1 MTASTN
7 ARKGNVAASVNRS
20 KYGGTGTMY
29 ASARSRS
36 NILSSAS
43 KRSVNQAE
51 KAVVKPPVQVCKKKI
66 VYIVTA
72 SLCTSILLIDIS

>member
-51 KAVVKPPVQVCKKKI
+51 KAVVKPPVQVCKKI

>member
-51 KAVVKPPVQVCKKKI
+51 KAVVKPPVQVCKKNCLHCKCKFMHI
-66 VYIVTA
+66 NTFN
-72 SLCTSILLIDIS
+72 

>member
-51 KAVVKPPVQVCKKKI
+51 KAVVKPPVQVCKHFKKK
-66 VYIVTA
+66 YFTA
-72 SLCTSILLIDIS
+72 SFIHINTFN

>member
-51 KAVVKPPVQVCKKKI
+51 KAVVKPPVQVCKHFF
-66 VYIVTA
+66 YIVTA
-72 SLCTSILLIDIS
+72 SFIHINTFN

>member
-1 MTASTN
+1 
-7 ARKGNVAASVNRS
+7 
-20 KYGGTGTMY
+20 MY

-51 KAVVKPPVQVCKKKI
+51 KAVVKPPVQVCKHFKKK
-66 VYIVTA
+66 YFTA
-72 SLCTSILLIDIS
+72 SFIHINTFN

>member
-1 MTASTN
+1 
-7 ARKGNVAASVNRS
+7 
-20 KYGGTGTMY
+20 MY

-51 KAVVKPPVQVCKKKI
+51 KAVVKPPVQVCKKKN

-72 SLCTSILLIDIS
+72 SL

>member
-51 KAVVKPPVQVCKKKI
+51 KAVVKPPVQVCKHFKKNI
-66 VYIVTA
+66 LLQVLY
-72 SLCTSILLIDIS
+72 TSILLIDIS